1 MAATAHQPTYGRRTG
16 RTTTS
21 TSRSRT
27 AMIPSIIEDKQSGAQ
42 YIRGSFLG
50 KGGFAQC
57 YKLTDSVTKKVY
69 AGKIVAK
76 STLTKHRAK
85 EKLKT
90 EIQIHR
96 SLHHQYIV
104 GFHSFF
110 EDSDNVYILLELCS
124 NQSMMELHKRRRG
137 MSEPEARWFLLQ
149 IAEATSYMHQRKVI
163 HRDLKLG
170 NLFLNDRMEVKVGDY
185 GLATTISYD
194 GERKKTLCGTPNYI
208 APEILEG
215 RSGHS
220 YEVDIWSIGC
230 ILYTMLVGKPPFE
243 TRDIKT
249 TYSKIK
255 RNDYRIPSS
264 LNLSPEAQ
272 DLIRMLLHRD
282 PAQRP
287 KVDEILLHPFL
298 AGAAYV
304 PSEMPVKAL
313 HVVPDFNSIPAAE
326 RPAATYRAHGASS
339 SHSHHAPLPSKKK
352 ETGHTRTPFSPLNN
366 KNVLNPTSHK
376 ASSALSKPASTAAAA
391 PTVAWSVAT
400 DAAPRATTPVHAGNE
415 RLRALGKRL
424 LKVTSQQA
432 TVTTERK
439 PALAPSDEARR
450 SHTISKWVDYSY
462 KYGLGYQL
470 SDGSVGVL
478 FNDNTKMVLAA
489 DMENVE
495 FTEREKKGG
504 ATQYMQLSTYP
515 ESMTKKITLLKYFR
529 DYMKDNLQDGPSA
542 LRHKQADYERG
553 LPFVK
558 KWLRTKHAIVFRL
571 NIGVVQINFF
581 DHTKLVV
588 NGPRDTVTYI
598 DSDGSTRIYIL
609 EEIMKSKHASIE
621 TMMARLSYATD
632 VIDHM
637 LTKSRSSSPRGET
650 RA

>member
-1 MAATAHQPTYGRRTG
+1 MTTTQQPTYGRRLAG
-16 RTTTS
+16 RTS
-21 TSRSRT
+21 SSSASRSRQPL
-27 AMIPSIIEDKQSGAQ
+27 IPSIIEDTATGTK

-96 SLHHQYIV
+96 SLSHKYVV

-110 EDSDNVYILLELCS
+110 EDRDNVYILLELCS

-137 MSEPEARWFLLQ
+137 MTEPEARWFLLQ
-149 IAEATSYMHQRKVI
+149 IAEATSYMHNRKVI

-170 NLFLNDRMEVKVGDY
+170 NLFLNDRMEVKVGDF
-185 GLATTISYD
+185 GLATTIAYD

-220 YEVDIWSIGC
+220 FEVDIWSIGC

-264 LNLSPEAQ
+264 ANISPDGQ

-287 KVDEILLHPFL
+287 KIDEVLVHPFL
-298 AGAAYV
+298 AGSAYV
-304 PSEMPVKAL
+304 PSELPVKAL
-313 HVVPDFNSIPAAE
+313 HVAPDFAAIPAAT
-326 RPAATYRAHGASS
+326 RPAATYRTHGAAS
-339 SHSHHAPLPSKKK
+339 APLAKVASKASK
-352 ETGHTRTPFSPLNN
+352 EGVTRTPFSPLNGN
-366 KNVLNPTSHK
+366 ARVSSAKPSSLHPSSAKPTV
-376 ASSALSKPASTAAAA
+376 SSAL
-391 PTVAWSVAT
+391 TVAQDV
-400 DAAPRATTPVHAGNE
+400 PRSPPTTAVVNASNE

-424 LKVTSQQA
+424 LSVTGAQAKVSA
-432 TVTTERK
+432 ERE
-439 PALAPSDEARR
+439 PALAPASEARR

-489 DMENVE
+489 DLENVE

-504 ATQYMQLSTYP
+504 ATAFMRLSEYP
-515 ESMTKKITLLKYFR
+515 EGMTKKMTLLKYFR

-542 LRHKQADYERG
+542 LRHQQAGYQRG

-598 DSDGSTRIYIL
+598 DGDGSTRIYSL
-609 EEIMKSKHASIE
+609 EEVSRSKHASIE

-632 VIDHM
+632 VIEHM
-637 LTKSRSSSPRGET
+637 LTKSRSASPKADS